1 MNTKYIL
8 SFFALSAI
16 FAGCTKESNVIS
28 NSEKVADSGK
38 LYTFSAS
45 AQDPATTKS
54 FFKADEAPSYY
65 IYWEDS
71 DEFDFHDITL
81 KTEEYEETES
91 VTVTSSKP
99 SAIGASRK
107 SVTFEKKAHDYMVIS
122 YPKGAVTLLDTSTV
136 YNWVSAKQTDTTT
149 IFHNATVKVNVPKV
163 QELSSVLSPANLPMV
178 SPRLA
183 LSEEAVSR
191 VKNGKDTVSTEFSN
205 PVKLTPLAGLVKM
218 TVTGLPDVTSATVT
232 KVNILSEFNYL
243 NSYTGTP
250 QRGMRGDNIISL
262 VDTMAVVGNW
272 TSGDTRFDL
281 SLTGGSVNYTSAD
294 GATVC
299 FVANH
304 STTSMKT
311 ILVTVYTSDGAV
323 YQKKFDTSAKAIAFS
338 KSRVTSFT
346 LDFTKSSV
354 VKAASDKFSVEW
366 SQGYLVFDDTNKTYK
381 IGDKQDIGLY
391 FKFGNANAIAFYD
404 SNQDW
409 LDRIRPANLISQ
421 SIEGTSG
428 TQQVT
433 PDGQTVKNGTDNFYN
448 TQTGNTASWRIH
460 PFYTATDGVVTMST
474 MSSEEDY
481 FNWQGSTV
489 AKDET
494 DPCSYVKVAEGE
506 NSWRMPTTDDINNL
520 IEVGKVGVEFGNF
533 DGSDIKSNDGK
544 SRFIKYTDG
553 EQEFYLMANGI
564 ATSKITGAK
573 ATTKSI
579 QMMYGNKYAANFP
592 SSTYHGT
599 ATVSTSVTT
608 NYVDIFQL
616 SLSSAPSMTTSAKVN
631 KIIANT
637 YNSTASKIDSR
648 PMWDAVNV
656 RCVRDKKTN

>member
-65 IYWEDS
+65 IYWEDT

-81 KTEEYEETES
+81 KTEELDETES

-99 SAIGASRK
+99 SAIGASKK

-136 YNWVSAKQTDTTT
+136 YNYWIDTKKTDTTT
-149 IFHNATVKVNVPKV
+149 FFHNATVKVKVPKV

-191 VKNGKDTVSTEFSN
+191 VKSGKDTVSTEFSN

-232 KVNILSEFNYL
+232 KVNIMSEFNSTS
-243 NSYTGTP
+243 SYTGTP
-250 QRGMRGDNIISL
+250 QRGLRGDNIISL

-272 TSGDTRFDL
+272 TSGDNRFDL
-281 SLTGGSVNYTSAD
+281 SLTGGSVNYTSD
-294 GATVC
+294 EGATVC

-304 STTSMKT
+304 SIAQMKT

-323 YQKKFDTSAKAIAFS
+323 YQKKFNTSAKAIAFS

-346 LDFTKSSV
+346 LDFTSSSV
-354 VKAASDKFSVEW
+354 VKAASEKFSVEW
-366 SQGYLVFDDTNKTYK
+366 SQGYLVFDENNKTYK

-391 FKFGNANAIAFYD
+391 FKFGSANAIALYD

-409 LDRIRPANLISQ
+409 LDRIKPSNLTSQ
-421 SIEGTSG
+421 DISG
-428 TQQVT
+428 TGHAQQVT
-433 PDGQTVKNGTDNFYN
+433 PDGQTLANGTDNFYSSM
-448 TQTGNTASWRIH
+448 TGLIANWRIH
-460 PFYTATDGVVTMST
+460 PFYTAADGVVTMST

-481 FNWQGSTV
+481 FNWQGSSV

-506 NSWRMPTTDDINNL
+506 NSWRMPTLDEINDL
-520 IEVGKVGVEFGNF
+520 IKIGAPGVEFGNF
-533 DGSDIKSNDGK
+533 DGSDIKSSDGK

-553 EQEFYLMANGI
+553 EQEFYLMANGYG
-564 ATSKITGAK
+564 TSKIMAK
-573 ATTKSI
+573 YKSI
-579 QMMYGNKYAANFP
+579 QAMYSNKYAANFL

-599 ATVSTSVTT
+599 ATASTSTST
-608 NYVDIFQL
+608 NYCDIFQL
-616 SLSSAPSMTTSAKVN
+616 SLSSAPGVSTAAKVS
-631 KIIANT
+631 KGTANT
-637 YNSTASKIDSR
+637 YNSTASKTDPR
-648 PMWDAVNV
+648 PLWDAINV

>member
-28 NSEKVADSGK
+28 NSEKVADNGK

-45 AQDPATTKS
+45 AQNPATTKS

-65 IYWEDS
+65 IYWEDT

-81 KTEEYEETES
+81 KTEEFDETES

-136 YNWVSAKQTDTTT
+136 YNRVSAKQTDTTT
-149 IFHNATVKVNVPKV
+149 IFHNATVKVNVPKL

-191 VKNGKDTVSTEFSN
+191 VNNKKDTVSTEFSN

-232 KVNILSEFNYL
+232 KVNILSEFNYA
-243 NSYTGTP
+243 SSATGTP

-272 TSGDTRFDL
+272 TSGDNRFDL

-304 STTSMKT
+304 STTPMKT

-323 YQKKFDTSAKAIAFS
+323 YQKKFNTSAKAIAFS
-338 KSRVTSFT
+338 KARVTSFT
-346 LDFTKSSV
+346 LDFTSGSV
-354 VKAASDKFSVEW
+354 VKAASEKFSVEW

-391 FKFGNANAIAFYD
+391 FKFGSANAIALYD

-409 LDRIRPANLISQ
+409 LDRIKPTNLISQ

-428 TQQVT
+428 SQQVT
-433 PDGQTVKNGTDNFYN
+433 PDGQTIKNGTDNFYS
-448 TQTGNTASWRIH
+448 TMKGNAANWRIH
-460 PFYTATDGVVTMST
+460 PFYTAADGVVTMST

-481 FNWQGSTV
+481 FNWQGSSV

-494 DPCSYVKVAEGE
+494 DPCSYVKVGEGE
-506 NSWRMPTTDDINNL
+506 NSWRMPTTDEINDL
-520 IEVGKVGVEFGNF
+520 IEVGKAGVEFGNF
-533 DGSDIKSNDGK
+533 DGSDIKSSDGK

-564 ATSKITGAK
+564 GVSKITKTYK
-573 ATTKSI
+573 AI
-579 QMMYGNKYAANFP
+579 QAMYGNKYAANFL

-599 ATVSTSVTT
+599 ATASTNTTT
-608 NYVDIFQL
+608 NYCDIFQL
-616 SLSSAPSMTTSAKVN
+616 SLPSAPGVSTKANVTKG
-631 KIIANT
+631 IANT
-637 YNSTASKIDSR
+637 YSSNVATIDPR
-648 PMWDAVNV
+648 PLWDVGRNQCPL
-656 RCVRDKKTN
+656 RKRQEN